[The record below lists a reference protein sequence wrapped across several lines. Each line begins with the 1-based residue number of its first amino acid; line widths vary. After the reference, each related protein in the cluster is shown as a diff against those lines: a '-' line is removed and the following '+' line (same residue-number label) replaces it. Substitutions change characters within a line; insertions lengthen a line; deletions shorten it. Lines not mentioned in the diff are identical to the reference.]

1 MGRAAADRRGG
12 LILDDHLRRWRLVQ
26 DGEVI
31 VTPSSRLLPVRR
43 DGEPAMLKIAQEPE
57 ERFRAG
63 FRLCRSF
70 RRLAYR
76 RRRDGGARSRD
87 RGGWRSLRA
96 VKPRFQRTRLT
107 LTMVPSGNSPDS

>member
-1 MGRAAADRRGG
+1 
-12 LILDDHLRRWRLVQ
+12 
-26 DGEVI
+26 
-31 VTPSSRLLPVRR
+31 
-43 DGEPAMLKIAQEPE
+43 MLKIAQEPE

-76 RRRDGGARSRD
+76 RRREGGARSRD
-87 RGGWRSLRA
+87 CRGWRWRSLRA